1 MSKLLKMLEDSS
13 LAGVRGASRTG
24 QSTYVSPVPRVALGF
39 AGVAMAVITIA
50 VSVILPARYDAG
62 NPEAPVQLA
71 SQTTSSASNSVG
83 AIMSITVVAAREP
96 RSSTVPLRMVEAA
109 PRPEP
114 VVEMAPSAIFRV
126 SSAAQ

>member
-13 LAGVRGASRTG
+13 LAGVHGAGPTG
-24 QSTYVSPVPRVALGF
+24 QSTYVSSVPRVALGL
-39 AGVAMAVITIA
+39 AGVALAVITIA
-50 VSVILPARYDAG
+50 ASVILPARYNAG

-71 SQTTSSASNSVG
+71 SQTTSSASNGVG

-96 RSSTVPLRMVEAA
+96 RPSTVPLRMVEAA

-114 VVEMAPSAIFRV
+114 AVEMAPSAIFRV